1 MKKLIVGTTLG
12 VMLLGGFL
20 FAQDNKQ
27 EELVYGDVQPSIF
40 SVENPS
46 VFM

>member
-1 MKKLIVGTTLG
+1 MKKLIAGAALG
-12 VMLLGGFL
+12 VMLMGGFL

-27 EELVYGDVQPSIF
+27 EDLAYELEPSIY
-40 SVENPS
+40 SVQQPS